1 MYPTP
6 LYVFC
11 IVLHSFNVAF
21 DYCFQIKKTELV
33 WIKTCFAGDINK
45 KNSLKIISKHEV
57 YKKHGFRDNN

>member
-45 KNSLKIISKHEV
+45 KK
-57 YKKHGFRDNN
+57 